1 MSEAMIKLQ
10 AKKESIDVGRVGL
23 FSGIYTMMTDIDVR
37 ALEDAVSR
45 YVIAEALI
53 DNISNTEGGIVCRE
67 ILVDQDLCDPVGNA
81 ITSRDWRQPP
91 LSFTTNYTTNT
102 GAKASQVQIYST
114 NTTISRNDRK
124 VFGIY
129 GLRLVGTGPAREHAI
144 LTTNSWIW
152 KRSDV
157 KTIDIWPIQT
167 LETIDGQAIYGKT
180 PILFKRGDD
189 MAIWVIPNART
200 AVSTAKFDQ
209 LCIQAKVAEALGAN
223 VTG

>member
-1 MSEAMIKLQ
+1 MIKLQ

-45 YVIAEALI
+45 YVIAQALI

-67 ILVDQDLCDPVGNA
+67 ILVDQDLLDGTSAVIN
-81 ITSRDWRQPP
+81 SRDWRQPAT
-91 LSFTTNYTTNT
+91 SGNYTTNT
-102 GAKASQVQIYST
+102 GAKAQQQQVYA
-114 NTTISRNDRK
+114 TTTLSKNDRK
-124 VFGIY
+124 VFGFY
-129 GLRLVGTGPAREHAI
+129 GLRIVGSGPGREHAI
-144 LTTNSWIW
+144 LCSNSWVW
-152 KRSDV
+152 RRSDV

-167 LETIDGQAIYGKT
+167 LETINGNAIYGKT

-189 MAIWVIPNART
+189 LAVWAVPNART
-200 AVSTAKFDQ
+200 AISSAKFDQ
-209 LCIQAKVAEALGAN
+209 LAFLCKVAESLGAN